1 MYCNYCGKEL
11 PDGAKFCGFCGK
23 KLVDSEVEASGEE
36 VPSTTTVPAP
46 EADAPAA
53 AEAEAS
59 SEEAALAPA
68 ASEPATTSAAETSA
82 QTADAPAAVETS
94 SLASAPSATPA
105 PVIAPKNT
113 KRVVAIA
120 CAAVIVLAIAIVATI
135 FLMQAIAPKEL
146 PLNPKT
152 VKDEALLETLQNEY
166 DKDANGTLSAE
177 ELAAVQTLDLGGSG
191 ANEGTSDNENTAD
204 IYNFIYLFYNL
215 RSINVKSPSVTTIDL
230 SKNTNLREA
239 NFKDAQNIKEIKLP
253 NIPYY
258 DDIKLPD
265 KEDLDIIFP
274 SGSEYEVKYVPKKIE
289 GTKTAYGNQESFTYE
304 QDVESATKVNSVNQ
318 NKGQYFGPKK
328 FNYDDSGKIAS
339 YEEDTYMGSYKV
351 VLDYND
357 ANQIVDETVSGGYSH
372 SSVIE
377 YNDAGNASRIW
388 NDYSF
393 EYDSNKIT
401 LTSDLEPEAVFGEWG
416 HEGETPTKFCAPA
429 LSNGGIYVKHE
440 YTQSGGVIV
449 ADNIKILNSNPEGK
463 HETVIHDFDQ
473 MPVLEEDSVTY
484 EYENSKL
491 KTLSYA
497 SGFSQNYEY
506 DSRSNLVRVTSIGSA
521 TLHYVQYINNCN
533 IQYACV
539 ICKKKS
545 EPLSFLTLS
554 GITSPNTA
562 NMQIVARHIGVAR
575 NGASNWPLMQD
586 FKGKFWWDED
596 GVITNQLETTAAK
609 KQAATKGEGAQN
621 ESGAGNSAAQSNK
634 NTEELSDEAKTAY
647 NAILAEYAQCQGK
660 KYDEIDSGAF
670 PDVNLD
676 AIQDFGSSSITYC
689 LYDLNGDGSKELLIK
704 CSSES
709 SQYKFVTDAYTYVSG
724 QAKRVLYSW
733 ARSSNILCKDGYL
746 KYHGSSG
753 ASNFVNGIYKFEGE
767 FDFSNLHKNARS
779 IYPDPKTIMEVS
791 MDGTGAQKA
800 PYYFTDESGT
810 KKQISDEEAKQ
821 KFSEMDANYP
831 EMNATWIPIT
841 QSL

>member
-11 PDGAKFCGFCGK
+11 PDNAKFCGFCGK
-23 KLVDSEVEASGEE
+23 KLVDAEVEASGEE

-53 AEAEAS
+53 VEAF
-59 SEEAALAPA
+59 AL
-68 ASEPATTSAAETSA
+68 TSATDA
-82 QTADAPAAVETS
+82 TAPPVTITAP
-94 SLASAPSATPA
+94 APSATPA
-105 PVIAPKNT
+105 PVTAPKNT
-113 KRVVAIA
+113 KRVVAVV

-177 ELAAVQTLDLGGSG
+177 ELAAVQTLDLGGAG
-191 ANEGTSDNENTAD
+191 ANTSDNENTAD

-239 NFKDAQNIKEIKLP
+239 NFKNAQNIKEIKLP
-253 NIPYY
+253 DIPYY

-289 GTKTAYGNQESFTYE
+289 GTKTAYGKQESFTYE

-357 ANQIVDETVSGGYSH
+357 ANQIVDETVSGGSLH

-401 LTSDLEPEAVFGEWG
+401 LTSDLEPEAVFGEWRF
-416 HEGETPTKFCAPA
+416 EGETPNKFCAPA

-449 ADNIKILNSNPEGK
+449 ADNIKILNSSPEGK
-463 HETVIHDFDQ
+463 PETVIHDFDQ

-497 SGFSQNYEY
+497 SGFVQSYEY

-521 TLHYVQYINNCN
+521 TSHYVQYINNCN

-562 NMQIVARHIGVAR
+562 NMQIVARNIGVAR

-660 KYDEIDSGAF
+660 KSDEIDIREF
-670 PDVNLD
+670 PDVNSV
-676 AIQDFGSSSITYC
+676 AILDFGSDVSYC
-689 LYDLNGDGSKELLIK
+689 LYDLNADGSQELIIR
-704 CSSES
+704 CTSDIYPNEH
-709 SQYKFVTDAYTYVSG
+709 VADAYAYDEG
-724 QAKRVLYSW
+724 QAKRILWSM
-733 ARSSNILCKDGYL
+733 ARVRYTLCSEGYL
-746 KYHGSSG
+746 RFYASG
-753 ASNFVNGIYKFEGE
+753 GANTFEDGIYKFAGK
-767 FDFSNLHKNARS
+767 FDFSKSTNAR
-779 IYPDPKTIMEVS
+779 YVDDPKTIMKIE
-791 MDGTGAQKA
+791 MDGTSAQKA

-841 QSL
+841 QTL